1 MCAQDNIIGEKK
13 EEDTTQG
20 ILNYENKIKLF
31 LRIKT
36 FFEGLDFLNRF
47 FLELINY
54 RSKKFS
60 YSITDLLKFGSENK
74 RKAWPEPIA

>member
-1 MCAQDNIIGEKK
+1 MKI
-13 EEDTTQG
+13 
-20 ILNYENKIKLF
+20 KIKLF

-47 FLELINY
+47 FPELINY
-54 RSKKFS
+54 RQKKFS
-60 YSITDLLKFGSENK
+60 YSITDLLEFGLENK